1 MPHTGPLDA
10 LGVRLRE
17 QTASHNVFT
26 ATVWGNP
33 RAMTE
38 VLKNIKRE
46 LGNEGAERINVDRVK
61 IALTKFVRTQDIENF
76 TQLKY
81 LCHGLL
87 LPAAG
92 NTWCL
97 LDRESLFDKLLAIV
111 IDKQKQ
117 VKQFR
122 KCFQGLLG
130 TYFAFD
136 LHAATENARLQNWRT
151 LRTFLAVHHPRVVA
165 AAQERGTLPEWLS
178 TLIDHKNLLGESPC
192 QRYSAELLKGDTEQL
207 KAACSGLGITAASWV
222 WIDALMAY
230 VEKVCSL
237 SDRDFNAGMP
247 GVLKLINGR
256 SDLKLPEHLAD
267 KATAKIVIRY
277 SACADKPEQSELR
290 DTCVIRIGN
299 PWLNRTAW
307 DAHVSHEPAR
317 VMVEGWVKKR
327 LIRDFFELLAHDGMA
342 NVRRLNYWLKWEPQ
356 ITDMWFVLGDDARRN
371 QSAAFDSV
379 KKRMGGAQRRLSD
392 KNSANN
398 AFIMRIGQL
407 LVVEFGLTGNACFVF
422 AASEF
427 RTDLNQNALDT
438 DRDLKQKNRRAR
450 LLHQGS
456 WEYGFD
462 TNLRRLLREVPSSL
476 GVLSHTKIREVKEAP
491 KVAPVTQG
499 NLSSLP
505 ASAPSIANSIP
516 QFLSSHNVSE
526 PVAAKLSLSATS
538 GGPLQDSDFE
548 FIKAQCDVK
557 GIEWEDNRH
566 KLGAFWVMVPDRTS
580 SKTFTDTL
588 ERVGFNFARNSKGFW
603 YKPK

>member
-10 LGVRLRE
+10 LRVSLRE
-17 QTASHNVFT
+17 QTAPHNVFT

-61 IALTKFVRTQDIENF
+61 IALTKFFKTQEIENF
-76 TQLKY
+76 AQLKY

-87 LPAAG
+87 LPASG
-92 NTWCL
+92 NTCL
-97 LDRESLFDKLLAIV
+97 LDREILFDRLLAIV
-111 IDKQKQ
+111 INGQQ
-117 VKQFR
+117 QAKQFR

-136 LHAATENARLQNWRT
+136 MHSATESARFKNWRT
-151 LRTFLAVHHPRVVA
+151 LRSFLAVHHPRVVA
-165 AAQERGTLPEWLS
+165 AAQERGILPEWLN
-178 TLIDHKNLLGESPC
+178 TLTNHKNLLGELPC
-192 QRYSAELLKGDTEQL
+192 QRYSAELVKGDTEQL
-207 KAACSGLGITAASWV
+207 EAVCSGLGITATSWV
-222 WIDALMAY
+222 WIEALMAF

-277 SACADKPEQSELR
+277 SACAEKPEHSELR

-307 DAHVSHEPAR
+307 DAHVSYEPAR

-371 QSAAFDSV
+371 QSAAFDGV

-438 DRDLKQKNRRAR
+438 DRDLKQKNRRVR
-450 LLHQGS
+450 LLHQGN
-456 WEYGFD
+456 WESGFD
-462 TNLRRLLREVPSSL
+462 VDLRRLLRDVPSSL
-476 GVLSHTKIREVKEAP
+476 GVLSHTKIREVKGVP
-491 KVAPVTQG
+491 KVAQVTHG
-499 NLSSLP
+499 TSSSLP
-505 ASAPSIANSIP
+505 AAAPSTENRIP

-526 PVAAKLSLSATS
+526 PVAAALSLSATS

-548 FIKAQCDVK
+548 FIKAQCDIK
-557 GIEWEDNRH
+557 DIEWEDNRH
-566 KLGAFWVMVPDRTS
+566 KRGAFWVMVPDRTS
-580 SKTFTDTL
+580 SKVFTDTL

-603 YKPK
+603 YKAE